1 MARSMYPGLAGS
13 SCDPPPA
20 GEGVRVG
27 GGEGGSKVDRV
38 CDALRK
44 ALVAAGRSKYLL
56 CVITTHVK
64 KSQPELETV
73 LAIVKALRG
82 RSCTGHVICLEC
94 DYHMS
99 MKL

>member
-1 MARSMYPGLAGS
+1 MYPGLAG

-82 RSCTGHVICLEC
+82 RSCDLSC
-94 DYHMS
+94 DCHMS